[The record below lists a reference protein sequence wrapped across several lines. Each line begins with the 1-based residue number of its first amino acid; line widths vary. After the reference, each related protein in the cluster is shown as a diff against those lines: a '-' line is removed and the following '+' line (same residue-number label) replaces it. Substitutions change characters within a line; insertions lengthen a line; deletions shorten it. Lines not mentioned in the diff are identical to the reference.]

1 VISADSRPK
10 LASKAR
16 LRADKKT
23 GRTLLIYPE
32 AGLQLN
38 ATGAEVVRRCTGEH
52 TLAAIVDDL
61 CLMFSSASREV
72 IEREVSDLIKRLAD
86 RGLIVVSP

>member
-1 VISADSRPK
+1 MDARPK

-16 LRADKKT
+16 LRIDKKT

-38 ATGAEVVRRCTGEH
+38 GTGAEVVRRCTGEL

-61 CLMFSSASREV
+61 CRVFTSAPREV
-72 IEREVSDLIKRLAD
+72 IEREVSDLVGRLAD
-86 RGLIVVSP
+86 RGLLVVGT